1 MLRPVLTLAAIVS
14 TIVVNA
20 LASRWIANGL
30 TIPKI
35 SNGLLGG
42 VLITPANY
50 AFIIWGLI
58 YLGLIG
64 FGVYQLLPAQRNNPR
79 LVRSG
84 YGIAIACLFQNAWV
98 LLFQSL
104 QFWPSSFVFLGI
116 LGPLLWVYCR
126 LQIGHGRV
134 GRRERWLVDY
144 PISLYTGWIS
154 VATIV
159 SFAGSLYT
167 SGFRVGAEFWTVVM
181 LAIAAALGAILV
193 QQRRDWV
200 FSWVLMW
207 AFVAIAIR
215 HGGAQPWVTGVA
227 LLLTGALW
235 LLMALQTR
243 DVRPSDR

>member
-14 TIVVNA
+14 TIVVNI
-20 LASRWIANGL
+20 LANRFATNGL

-35 SNGLLGG
+35 SNEILRE

-50 AFIIWGLI
+50 GFIIWGLI
-58 YLGLIG
+58 YLGLLG
-64 FGVYQLLPAQRNNPR
+64 FGIYQLLPEQRQNPR

-84 YGIAIACLFQNAWV
+84 YGITIACLFQNAWV
-98 LLFQSL
+98 FLFQSL

-116 LGPLLWVYCR
+116 LLPLLWVYSR
-126 LQIGHGRV
+126 LGIGQIRV
-134 GRRERWLVDY
+134 GRQERWFVDY
-144 PISLYTGWIS
+144 PISLYTAWIS

-159 SFAGSLYT
+159 SISGSLYM
-167 SGFRVGAEFWTVVM
+167 SGLRAGAAGWTVLM
-181 LAIAAALGAILV
+181 LTIAAGLGAILV

-215 HGGAQPWVTGVA
+215 HGSAQPWVTGVA
-227 LLLTGALW
+227 LMLSLVLW
-235 LLMALQTR
+235 LLMVTQTR
-243 DVRPSDR
+243 NIRTIDG

>member
-20 LASRWIANGL
+20 LANRFATTGL

-35 SNGLLGG
+35 SNEILGG

-58 YLGLIG
+58 YLGLLS
-64 FGVYQLLPAQRNNPR
+64 FGIYQLLPEQRQNPR

-84 YGIAIACLFQNAWV
+84 YGIAIACLFQNIWV
-98 LLFQSL
+98 FLFQSL
-104 QFWPSSFVFLGI
+104 QFWPSSVVFLGI
-116 LGPLLWVYCR
+116 LLPLLWVYGR
-126 LQIGHGRV
+126 LGVGQARTGRQ
-134 GRRERWLVDY
+134 ERWFVDY
-144 PISLYTGWIS
+144 PISLYTAWIS

-159 SFAGSLYT
+159 SISGSLYM
-167 SGFRVGAEFWTVVM
+167 SGLRAGAAGWTVLMVT
-181 LAIAAALGAILV
+181 IAAGLGAILV
-193 QQRRDWV
+193 QHRQDWV

-227 LLLTGALW
+227 LLLTLGLW
-235 LLMALQTR
+235 LLMAGQTR
-243 DVRPSDR
+243 SA